1 MSASQIRA
9 ITEVTASIWLLVT
22 DVSVPGVTLA
32 PGVSLTRI
40 SALETHARTAAHVRT
55 ALITALMSSSASAG
69 RVMKVQGV
77 NLRKTSVGLTL
88 ANTAESVTRL
98 SAPTPVNAE
107 RATLDLTASTTTTI
121 ASDSLAG
128 MVASVWTK

>member
-9 ITEVTASIWLLVT
+9 IMEVTALIWLLVT
-22 DVSVPGVTLA
+22 DVSVPGVTMA
-32 PGVSLTRI
+32 PGASLTRI

-55 ALITALMSSSASAG
+55 ALMSSSASAG
-69 RVMKVQGV
+69 RVLKVQGV

-98 SAPTPVNAE
+98 SPPTPVNAE

>member
-32 PGVSLTRI
+32 QGASLTRI
-40 SALETHARTAAHVRT
+40 SALETHARTAAHVR
-55 ALITALMSSSASAG
+55 TALMSSSASAG

-77 NLRKTSVGLTL
+77 NLRKMSVGLTL
-88 ANTAESVTRL
+88 ANTVESVTRL
-98 SAPTPVNAE
+98 SPPTPVNAE

-128 MVASVWTK
+128 MVASV

>member
-1 MSASQIRA
+1 MSVSPIRA
-9 ITEVTASIWLLVT
+9 ITEVTASIWLLDT

-32 PGVSLTRI
+32 PGASLTRI
-40 SALETHARTAAHVRT
+40 SALETHAKTAAPVRM
-55 ALITALMSSSASAG
+55 ASMSSSASAG

-77 NLRKTSVGLTL
+77 NWRKTSVGLTL
-88 ANTAESVTRL
+88 ANTAESVTRP

-107 RATLDLTASTTTTI
+107 RATLDLTASTTTMT